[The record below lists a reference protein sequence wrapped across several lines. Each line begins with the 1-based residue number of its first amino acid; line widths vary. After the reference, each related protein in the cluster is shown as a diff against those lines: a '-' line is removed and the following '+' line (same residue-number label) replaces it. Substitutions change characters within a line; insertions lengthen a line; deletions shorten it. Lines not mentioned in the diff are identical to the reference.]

1 MDFFGEIGGIVEI
14 VFLLGFLLSV
24 AFVTRSMNS
33 EMIKDVY
40 QVQRYTRDSTQYQEM
55 GSQKL
60 SIRTSERKF
69 S

>member
-40 QVQRYTRDSTQYQEM
+40 QVQRYTRDST
-55 GSQKL
+55 
-60 SIRTSERKF
+60 
-69 S
+69 